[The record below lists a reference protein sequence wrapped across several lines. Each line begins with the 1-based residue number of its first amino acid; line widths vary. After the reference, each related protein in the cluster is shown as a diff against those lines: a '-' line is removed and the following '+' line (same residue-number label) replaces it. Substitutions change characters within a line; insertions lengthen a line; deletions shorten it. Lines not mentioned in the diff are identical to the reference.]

1 MKPINIYTLTRIS
14 NPERLCRLE
23 RQLSGRN
30 VFLKIKEWEIKGLRA
45 LTDRLCEHSSDAPAY
60 DFFYSFV
67 MPKLGKEFDLIR
79 IASDSV
85 VNIELKSGD
94 VTDEAIRNQL
104 LNNRYYLSTLGRT
117 MHFYTYIDSE
127 NRLVRLSNKGKL
139 TETDFDDLI
148 SVLKRQDDM
157 YDGDIED
164 LFKEESYLISPLAD
178 SARFLRKEYFLTF
191 QQRDIKK
198 QILKIVKRTGADKER
213 PVPVQGFTGLPGTG
227 KTILLFDLAM
237 TLSVWDKVCLLHF
250 GARTKELDNLNE
262 RLKRIDFYYCSEGTP
277 PEITDKYEYIL
288 IDVGH
293 KINREYLDWILDLSR
308 KWNAPIVVS
317 YDREDAI
324 SEEERLGYGSCL
336 IEEIPEF
343 ILYRLTNRIRLNA
356 ELSTFIN
363 CVMSFKTRSQRKDYP
378 SVSVA
383 YANNVEEAGELIC
396 EYEKDGYVFLQ
407 DKNLSKPVF
416 PSRAAMY
423 KNNCEIEGSEDSGKE
438 FDKVVVLLDEGF
450 YYDDEGDLRHVSNS
464 AVRRLFHGMSRA
476 KKKIALVIK
485 ENERVLDVMLFI
497 LQRK

>member
-1 MKPINIYTLTRIS
+1 
-14 NPERLCRLE
+14 
-23 RQLSGRN
+23 
-30 VFLKIKEWEIKGLRA
+30 
-45 LTDRLCEHSSDAPAY
+45 
-60 DFFYSFV
+60 
-67 MPKLGKEFDLIR
+67 
-79 IASDSV
+79 
-85 VNIELKSGD
+85 SGD

-139 TETDFDDLI
+139 TETDFDDLL
-148 SVLKRQDDM
+148 SVLKKQEDM
-157 YDGDIED
+157 YEGDLED
-164 LFKEESYLISPLAD
+164 LFKEESYLISPFAD

-198 QILKIVKRTGADKER
+198 LILKLVERTGAEKEK

-262 RLKRIDFYYCSEGTP
+262 RLKRVDFFYCAEGAR
-277 PEITDKYEYIL
+277 PEITEKYEYIL
-288 IDVGH
+288 IDEGH
-293 KINREYLDWILDLSR
+293 KINREYLDWILGLS
-308 KWNAPIVVS
+308 KEWNAPIIIS

-324 SEEERLGYGSCL
+324 SEEERVGYGSCL
-336 IEEIPEF
+336 IEEIPDF
-343 ILYRLTNRIRLNA
+343 IQYRLTNRIRLNA

-363 CVMSFKTRSQRKDYP
+363 CVMSFKTRAQRKDYP

-383 YANNVEEAGELIC
+383 FANNSEEAGELILK
-396 EYEKDGYVFLQ
+396 YEKDGYVFLE
-407 DKNLSKPVF
+407 DKDLSKPVF
-416 PSRAAMY
+416 PEGADLY
-423 KNNCEIEGSEDSGKE
+423 KNTYEIEGSSDTGKE

-450 YYDDEGDLRHVSNS
+450 YYDDEGDLRHIGKA
-464 AVRRLFHGMSRA
+464 AVRHLFHGMSRA

-485 ENERVLDVMLFI
+485 ENEPVFDVMLFI
-497 LQRK
+497 LQR